1 MSLNTRPM
9 PRVSVLIAVY
19 NAAQFLG
26 QAIAS
31 VLAQTYG
38 DFELIA
44 VDDFSS
50 DDSLAILQSV
60 ADPRIRI
67 IKHNANLGASIA
79 RNDALAEARG
89 EFIAILDA
97 DDVCAPE
104 RLERQV
110 AFLDANPK
118 VGLVGC
124 GIYDNTDVNGTVLH
138 RSQLPLDNTTIQR
151 TLMKEWCF
159 LHSSIMFRKS
169 LQEVVGG
176 YREAFEPAEDH
187 DFVLRILELCH
198 AHNLSE
204 PLVSY
209 RLNPKGLSVSGHR
222 QVNEA
227 RRAAI
232 RLAQQRRSGQI
243 EDLAVET
250 VRLFEWKRRRNAARG
265 LTAAFN
271 KWRDAMYAANRYY
284 RIGCQELG
292 KGRLVTAHRCFV
304 QSLRTNGLF
313 VKSWIEA
320 GFRP

>member
-1 MSLNTRPM
+1 M

-19 NAAQFLG
+19 NAGQFLG

-31 VLAQTYG
+31 VLSQTYR

-44 VDDFSS
+44 VDDFST
-50 DDSLAILQSV
+50 DNSLAILQSFD
-60 ADPRIRI
+60 DPRIRI
-67 IKHNANLGASIA
+67 IQHDANLGASIA

-110 AFLDANPK
+110 AFLDANPN

-138 RSQLPLDNTTIQR
+138 RSQLPLDNATIQQ
-151 TLMKEWCF
+151 TLMNEWCF

-198 AHNLSE
+198 AHNLPE

-227 RRAAI
+227 RSAAI
-232 RLAQQRRSGQI
+232 RLAQQRRRGQI
-243 EDLAVET
+243 ENLAVET
-250 VRLFEWKRRRNAARG
+250 GRLFERKRRRNAARG
-265 LTAAFN
+265 LAGVFY
-271 KWRDAMYAANRYY
+271 KWRDAMYAAGRYY

-292 KGRLVTAHRCFV
+292 KGRLIRAHRCFAE
-304 QSLRTNGLF
+304 SLRTNGLF

>member
-1 MSLNTRPM
+1 MCLNNHPV
-9 PRVSVLIAVY
+9 PRVSLLIAVH
-19 NAAQFLG
+19 NAAQFLR
-26 QAIAS
+26 QAISS
-31 VLAQTYG
+31 VLSQTYR
-38 DFELIA
+38 DFELIV

-50 DDSLAILQSV
+50 DGSLAILQSFG
-60 ADPRIRI
+60 DPRIRI
-67 IKHNANLGASIA
+67 IKHDANLGASIA

-89 EFIAILDA
+89 EFVAILDA

-110 AFLDANPK
+110 AFLEANPK

-138 RSQLPLDNTTIQR
+138 RSQLPLDNQTIQR
-151 TLMKEWCF
+151 TLMNEWCF

-198 AHNLSE
+198 AHNLPE

-227 RRAAI
+227 RSAAI
-232 RLAQQRRSGQI
+232 RLAKQRRSGQI
-243 EDLAVET
+243 EDLAAET
-250 VRLFEWKRRRNAARG
+250 SRLFEWKRRRNAARG
-265 LTAAFN
+265 LIAGFY

-284 RIGCQELG
+284 RIGCQELS
-292 KGRLVTAHRCFV
+292 KGRLVNAHRCFV

>member
-1 MSLNTRPM
+1 
-9 PRVSVLIAVY
+9 VIAAY
-19 NAAQFLG
+19 NAAQFVG
-26 QAIAS
+26 KAISS
-31 VLAQTYG
+31 VLAQTYR
-38 DFELIA
+38 DFELIV

-50 DDSLAILQSV
+50 DDSHAILHSFS
-60 ADPRIRI
+60 DPRMRI
-67 IKHNANLGASIA
+67 IQHDANLGASTA
-79 RNDALAEARG
+79 RNDALASARG

-97 DDVCAPE
+97 DDVSAPE

-110 AFLDANPK
+110 AFLDQNPR

-138 RSQLPLDNTTIQR
+138 RSQLPEDNTTIQR

-198 AHNLSE
+198 AHNLPE

-222 QVNEA
+222 QVKEA
-227 RRAAI
+227 RSAAI
-232 RLAQQRRSGQI
+232 RLARQRRSGQI
-243 EDLAVET
+243 EALAVET
-250 VRLFEWKRRRNAARG
+250 GRLFEWKRRRNAARG
-265 LTAAFN
+265 LTAAFY
-271 KWRDAMYAANRYY
+271 KWRDATYAANRYY
-284 RIGCQELG
+284 VIGCQELG

>member
-1 MSLNTRPM
+1 M
-9 PRVSVLIAVY
+9 IAVH
-19 NAAQFLG
+19 NAAQFLR
-26 QAIAS
+26 QAISS
-31 VLAQTYG
+31 VLSQTYR
-38 DFELIA
+38 DFELIV

-50 DDSLAILQSV
+50 DGSLAILQSFG
-60 ADPRIRI
+60 DPRIRI
-67 IKHNANLGASIA
+67 IKHDANLGASIA

-89 EFIAILDA
+89 EFVAILDA

-110 AFLDANPK
+110 AFLEANPK

-138 RSQLPLDNTTIQR
+138 RSQLPLDNQTIQR
-151 TLMKEWCF
+151 TLMNEWCF

-198 AHNLSE
+198 AHNLPE

-227 RRAAI
+227 RSAAI
-232 RLAQQRRSGQI
+232 RLAKQRRSGQI
-243 EDLAVET
+243 EDLAAET
-250 VRLFEWKRRRNAARG
+250 SRLFEWKRRRNAARG
-265 LTAAFN
+265 LIAGFY

-284 RIGCQELG
+284 RIGCQELS
-292 KGRLVTAHRCFV
+292 KGRLVNAHRCFV

-320 GFRP
+320 GFDHEG

>member
-1 MSLNTRPM
+1 MSPHTHPV
-9 PRVSVLIAVY
+9 PRVSVLMAVY
-19 NAAQFLG
+19 NAAPFLS

-31 VLAQTYG
+31 VLSQTYH
-38 DFELIA
+38 DFELIV

-50 DDSLAILQSV
+50 DDSLAILQSFS
-60 ADPRIRI
+60 DPRMRI
-67 IKHNANLGASIA
+67 IKHGATLGASIA
-79 RNDALAEARG
+79 RNDALAAARG

-110 AFLDANPK
+110 AFLDGNAN

-124 GIYDNTDVNGTVLH
+124 GLYDNTDVNGTVLH
-138 RSQLPLDNTTIQR
+138 RSQLPVDNTTIQR

-159 LHSSIMFRKS
+159 LHSSIVFRKS

-176 YREAFEPAEDH
+176 YRGAFEPVEDH

-198 AHNLSE
+198 AHNLPE
-204 PLVSY
+204 ALVSY

-222 QVNEA
+222 QVNDA
-227 RRAAI
+227 RSAAI

-250 VRLFEWKRRRNAARG
+250 VRLFERKRRRNTARG
-265 LTAAFN
+265 LTAAFY
-271 KWRDAMYAANRYY
+271 KWRDATYAASRYY

-292 KGRLVTAHRCFV
+292 KGRLVNAHRCFV

-313 VKSWIEA
+313 VKS
-320 GFRP
+320 

>member
-1 MSLNTRPM
+1 MSLNTCPV

-26 QAIAS
+26 EAISS
-31 VLAQTYG
+31 VLAQSYRN
-38 DFELIA
+38 FELIA
-44 VDDFSS
+44 VDDCSS
-50 DDSLAILQSV
+50 DASLAILQSFN
-60 ADPRIRI
+60 DPRVRI
-67 IKHNANLGASIA
+67 IKHDVNMGASIS
-79 RNDALAEARG
+79 RNDALAAARG
-89 EFIAILDA
+89 EFVAILDA

-104 RLERQV
+104 RLERQI
-110 AFLDANPK
+110 AFLDANPM

-138 RSQLPLDNTTIQR
+138 RSHLPLDNTTIQR

-169 LQEVVGG
+169 LQGLVGG
-176 YREAFEPAEDH
+176 YREVFEPAEDH

-198 AHNLSE
+198 AHNLPE

-209 RLNPKGLSVSGHR
+209 RLNPKSLSVSGHR

-227 RRAAI
+227 RNAAI
-232 RLAQQRRSGQI
+232 RLAQRRRSGQV
-243 EDLAVET
+243 EDFALET
-250 VRLFEWKRRRNAARG
+250 VQLFELKRRRNAARG
-265 LTAAFN
+265 FTAAFH

-292 KGRLVTAHRCFV
+292 EGRFAAAHRCFV

-313 VKSWIEA
+313 VKSWIGA